1 MGERGVWVRWW
12 EIDMEFTT
20 MMILMM
26 MMMMILIQALLV
38 KTDLGEDELNEA
50 YDKFYEARGIFCLK

>member
-1 MGERGVWVRWW
+1 
-12 EIDMEFTT
+12 MEFTT
-20 MMILMM
+20 MMILM

-50 YDKFYEARGIFCLK
+50 YDKFYEARGIFCFK

>member
-1 MGERGVWVRWW
+1 
-12 EIDMEFTT
+12 MEFTT

-50 YDKFYEARGIFCLK
+50 YDKFYEARGIFYLK